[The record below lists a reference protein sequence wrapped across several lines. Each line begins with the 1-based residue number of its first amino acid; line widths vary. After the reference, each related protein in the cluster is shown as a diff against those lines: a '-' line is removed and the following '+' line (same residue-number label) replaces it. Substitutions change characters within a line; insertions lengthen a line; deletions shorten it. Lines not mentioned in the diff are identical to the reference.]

1 MIKYSEHEKEAI
13 NVALLAI
20 QKTLYNN
27 DAMQSSKEVKNYLKI
42 QLAPEPDEQF
52 AVMFLTHQHHL
63 ISFEKLF
70 RGTVNSSYVYIRV
83 IVRKALELNAAAVIL
98 AHNYPSGVAEPS
110 SADKG
115 ITTRIKDALEVF
127 DINVFDHFVV
137 TAKLAATSKV
147 FRCVLFKYTLTAKTK

>member
-1 MIKYSEHEKEAI
+1 MIKYSEHKKEAI
-13 NVALLAI
+13 NLALLAI
-20 QKTLYNN
+20 QKTLTNN
-27 DAMQSSKEVKNYLKI
+27 DAMQSSREVENYLKI

-83 IVRKALELNAAAVIL
+83 IVRKALELNAAAVML
-98 AHNYPSGVAEPS
+98 AHNHPSGIAEPS

-137 TAKLAATSKV
+137 TAKLAATSKA

>member
-20 QKTLYNN
+20 QNTLCNN
-27 DAMQSSKEVKNYLKI
+27 NAMQSSKEVENYLKI

-52 AVMFLTHQHHL
+52 AVLLLTSQHHL

-70 RGTVNSSYVYIRV
+70 RDTINSSYVHIRV
-83 IVRKALELNAAAVIL
+83 IVRKALGLNAAAVIL
-98 AHNYPSGVAEPS
+98 AHNHPGGVAEPS

-115 ITTRIKDALEVF
+115 ITTRIKDALKVF
-127 DINVFDHFVV
+127 NITVLDHFVV
-137 TAKLAATSKV
+137 TANECCSFADQGWL
-147 FRCVLFKYTLTAKTK
+147 

>member
-20 QKTLYNN
+20 QNTLCNN
-27 DAMQSSKEVKNYLKI
+27 NAMQSSKEVENYLKI

-52 AVMFLTHQHHL
+52 AVLLLTSQHHL

-70 RGTVNSSYVYIRV
+70 RGTINSSYVHIRV

-115 ITTRIKDALEVF
+115 ITTRIKDALKVF
-127 DINVFDHFVV
+127 NITVLDHFVV
-137 TAKLAATSKV
+137 TANECCSFADQGWL
-147 FRCVLFKYTLTAKTK
+147 

>member
-20 QKTLYNN
+20 QKTLCNN
-27 DAMQSSKEVKNYLKI
+27 DAMQSSREVQNYLKI
-42 QLAPEPDEQF
+42 QLAPEPDEHF

-70 RGTVNSSYVYIRV
+70 RGTVNSSHVHIRV
-83 IVRKALELNAAAVIL
+83 IARKALELNAAAIIL
-98 AHNYPSGVAEPS
+98 AHNHPSGIAEPS

-127 DINVFDHFVV
+127 DINVLDHFVV
-137 TAKLAATSKV
+137 TANECCSFADRGWL
-147 FRCVLFKYTLTAKTK
+147 

>member
-20 QKTLYNN
+20 QNTLCNN
-27 DAMQSSKEVKNYLKI
+27 DAMQSSKEVENYLKI
-42 QLAPEPDEQF
+42 QLAPEPDEHF
-52 AVMFLTHQHHL
+52 AVMFLTQQHRL

-70 RGTVNSSYVYIRV
+70 RGTVNSSYVHIRV
-83 IVRKALELNAAAVIL
+83 IVRKALELNAAAIIL
-98 AHNYPSGVAEPS
+98 AHNHPSGIAEPS

-127 DINVFDHFVV
+127 DINVLDHFVV
-137 TAKLAATSKV
+137 TANECCSFADRGWL
-147 FRCVLFKYTLTAKTK
+147 